1 MVHLE
6 SGVQERGRASVG
18 PGGTLNRGSPR
29 SYQEPMESLASGLWL
44 APWWVGLLW
53 GLHHNSRYLRFGA
66 SSHPGQLLGLKDGL
80 GPRKAGLWQRGWP
93 R

>member
-18 PGGTLNRGSPR
+18 PGGTLNRGSPGP
-29 SYQEPMESLASGLWL
+29 YQEPMESLATGLRL
-44 APWWVGLLW
+44 ATWWIGLLW
-53 GLHHNSRYLRFGA
+53 RLHHNSRYLRFGA
-66 SSHPGQLLGLKDGL
+66 SSHPSQLLGLKDGL
-80 GPRKAGLWQRGWP
+80 SPRKAGLWQRDWP